1 MHTLHKLIPFAGPTE
16 VKKDKPNFT
25 FLYATIILASCNQIL
40 QYLNLVI
47 SSMCWMPHPG
57 TIKIYNGYR
66 FLMSSGKLT
75 NVKTSRAIV
84 RKRFSTK
91 MADKGYIFC
100 KTFIFSIQ
108 RLYHGLQGQEQ
119 TKSSLPLTIQSC
131 ISTLIVVTCKNNQNY
146 SVLNKNCFKPL

>member
-57 TIKIYNGYR
+57 TIKIYNGDR

-75 NVKTSRAIV
+75 NVQTSRAIV

-100 KTFIFSIQ
+100 KTFIFSFRDYIMDFRGKNKLRVVY
-108 RLYHGLQGQEQ
+108 RLLYSLVLAPSLQLHV
-119 TKSSLPLTIQSC
+119 KTIK
-131 ISTLIVVTCKNNQNY
+131 IIL
-146 SVLNKNCFKPL
+146 F